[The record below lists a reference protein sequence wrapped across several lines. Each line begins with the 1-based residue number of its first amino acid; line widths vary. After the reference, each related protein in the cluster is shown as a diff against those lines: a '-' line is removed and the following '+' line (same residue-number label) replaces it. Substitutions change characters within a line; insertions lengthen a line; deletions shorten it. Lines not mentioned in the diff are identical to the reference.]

1 MQTMSPSEW
10 LSLLNILVAFLG
22 VAFGVFAFIEW
33 FRLRALRKRLEEL
46 PRELEQR
53 MEQHMR
59 AAHRIIASY
68 SLTSTK
74 DKISLLESTLES
86 CPQAFNG
93 YNALGYAYLE
103 SGNTA
108 KAIDAF
114 VRATCLHPDD
124 KAGYCD
130 LAYAHLQAGNTDM
143 MLRNCRMAIKVDPTA
158 RQDLAEDD
166 RFKDYREQI
175 LG

>member
-1 MQTMSPSEW
+1 
-10 LSLLNILVAFLG
+10 
-22 VAFGVFAFIEW
+22 
-33 FRLRALRKRLEEL
+33 
-46 PRELEQR
+46 

-59 AAHRIIASY
+59 ALHRIIASY

-108 KAIDAF
+108 KAIDA
-114 VRATCLHPDD
+114 
-124 KAGYCD
+124 
-130 LAYAHLQAGNTDM
+130 
-143 MLRNCRMAIKVDPTA
+143 
-158 RQDLAEDD
+158 D
-166 RFKDYREQI
+166 RHTTTQRPAPAQERGVF
-175 LG
+175 LPHA